1 MGQVLHK
8 FRTTLGG
15 FNRRDVMNYIE
26 GADVEHR
33 RQVAALEEELE
44 KLRAERDELSAT
56 LAGLQNEKGTLDARE
71 AQVRASLEES
81 TRTLTR
87 VRGEL
92 SQAES
97 KLGVAK
103 QELSRRQAQVEQM
116 EPLAKSYEEL
126 KDRVATVELD
136 AHKKAQA
143 TMNAAQA
150 EAEQIRGETRQWL
163 TGILGQYDR
172 LRQAVDGLDSQLK
185 AVGMLAD
192 GMKDGSEAVQRL
204 KEWGELE

>member
-1 MGQVLHK
+1 MEALHR
-8 FRTTLGG
+8 FRTSLGG
-15 FNRRDVMNYIE
+15 FNRRDVLKYIE
-26 GADVEHR
+26 TSDAAHR
-33 RQVAALEEELE
+33 AQLARLEQRLEE
-44 KLRAERDELSAT
+44 AERARAQLEDALSGARD
-56 LAGLQNEKGTLDARE
+56 EKGSAAAEEAR
-71 AQVRASLEES
+71 VRASLEES
-81 TRTLTR
+81 TAALTR

-92 SQAES
+92 AEAEEQLAAERAELEGLRG
-97 KLGVAK
+97 KVA
-103 QELSRRQAQVEQM
+103 ELAPMAEKYEQ
-116 EPLAKSYEEL
+116 L

-143 TMNAAQA
+143 TVDAAQV

-185 AVGMLAD
+185 SVSTLAD

>member
-1 MGQVLHK
+1 MEQVLHK

-26 GADVEHR
+26 ETDAEHR
-33 RQVAALEEELE
+33 RQLAARDKELEEV
-44 KLRAERDELSAT
+44 RTERDDLFAT
-56 LAGLQNEKGTLDARE
+56 LAGLRTEKGTLDAQE
-71 AQVRASLEES
+71 AQVRASLEAS
-81 TRTLTR
+81 TRTLAQ

-97 KLGVAK
+97 KLAVAK
-103 QELSRRQAQVEQM
+103 QELTRRQAQVEQM

-143 TMNAAQA
+143 TVEDAQE
-150 EAEQIRGETRQWL
+150 EARQIREETRQWL
-163 TGILGQYDR
+163 TGILGQYER
-172 LRQAVDGLDSQLK
+172 LCQTVAGLEAQLRTVDE
-185 AVGMLAD
+185 LAT
-192 GMKDGSEAVQRL
+192 GMKDGGEAAQRL

>member
-26 GADVEHR
+26 GADAEHH

-56 LAGLQNEKGTLDARE
+56 LTGLQDEKGTLDAQE

-81 TRTLTR
+81 TRTMTR

-103 QELSRRQAQVEQM
+103 QELSRRQAQVEQL

-143 TMNAAQA
+143 TVDAAQA
-150 EAEQIRGETRQWL
+150 EAEQIRCETRQWL
-163 TGILGQYDR
+163 AGILGQYDR
-172 LRQAVDGLDSQLK
+172 LRQAVDGLDSQIK
-185 AVGMLAD
+185 SVGTLAD

-204 KEWGELE
+204 REWGELE